1 MPNYMIEGQTL
12 TDIADAIR
20 AKTGSSDPITGANMA
35 SEIENIPTGSTIE
48 GVIADNISQNIEIN
62 IEGGIQI

>member
-35 SEIENIPTGSTIE
+35 TEIENIPSGGGAPIMQINASPVVTIE
-48 GVIADNISQNIEIN
+48 RS
-62 IEGGIQI
+62 IQ

>member
-1 MPNYMIEGQTL
+1 MSNYMIEGQTL

-35 SEIENIPTGSTIE
+35 TEIENIPTGGVAYVGFGKST
-48 GVIADNISQNIEIN
+48 VLNTTSD
-62 IEGGIQI
+62 